1 MSTLFD
7 NREQRAD
14 DIVVLRG
21 LEAVWQNPA
30 RFIGDL
36 STRGLHH
43 LVDELVANSID
54 EAMNGYCNKIDV
66 IMHSNNVVTVNDNG
80 RGIPVEK
87 HPTEKKSALEVV
99 LTTMDAGGKMKKGA
113 YNYSGGLHGVGL
125 SVVNAL
131 SEFLEVEVR
140 RDGKKY
146 WQRYENGKPVQPL
159 KQIGKTDKRGTTI
172 TFRPDEK
179 FFSKTK
185 FKSAIL
191 SSKLKDMA
199 HVNRGLTISFK
210 EEGGEEDV
218 YHFPDGIKTLIEEYN
233 EGANVTPSH
242 AVIFFGET
250 IHDENNEKLVLEV
263 GWQYNDTT
271 YERVRPYT
279 NSINNPEGGTH
290 EAGFKSGF
298 CKALN
303 DYNEKK
309 LKQQRLESD
318 YIREGLTAIIS
329 IRARKPE
336 FESQTKTKLTNV
348 WIRNAVHKFVYEK
361 MTDYLEAN
369 PSVAKELCEKAI
381 VAFKA
386 SEAAKRARTLVRKK
400 GLADKISSIPGKVA
414 DCELKDPAKTEIF
427 IVEGDSAG
435 GSAKQARDRK
445 IQAILPLKGKI
456 LNVEKKNIDEI
467 LKNEEIKILIQ
478 VLGCGI
484 AESFDISRLRYHKII
499 IMTDADSDGS
509 HIRTLLLTFFY
520 RAMPEL
526 IKRGYVYIAQP
537 PLYRIKHGTK
547 QEYLKNND
555 ALYEALIKIAEKNC
569 AVRVQGGKT
578 YKGKDM
584 LTLVRNLISYS
595 GDFRFVDKSSE
606 KLLLDYILRF
616 TSIRKDSLW
625 DDKNKTLLKKEM
637 QTYVPLLSK
646 LYPNINPLSLEFG
659 NDPDDGSAVI
669 RLNSEKRGRKMSTVL
684 NDEFMRSP
692 EFTQMDKAA
701 HGLRDLSYPPY
712 YVELVDKGKAVAVPD
727 IFSLLDKIFEY
738 AKSKIDIQ
746 RYKGLGE
753 MNPDQL
759 WETTMDPKTR
769 NVLKVDLEDEEA
781 ADDLTSIL
789 MGEGVSMRKHF
800 IDVNALNVRNLDI

>member
-54 EAMNGYCNKIDV
+54 EAMNGYCNRIDV
-66 IMHSNNVVTVNDNG
+66 IMHASNVVTVNDNG

-87 HPTEKKSALEVV
+87 HPIEKKSALEVV

-172 TFRPDEK
+172 TFKPDEK

-233 EGANVTPSH
+233 EGANVTPSR

-250 IHDENNEKLVLEV
+250 VHEENNEKLVLEI

-303 DYNEKK
+303 DYNEKR

-329 IRARKPE
+329 IRVSKPE

-348 WIRNAVHKFVYEK
+348 WIRNAVHKFVYDR
-361 MTDYLEAN
+361 MTDYLESN
-369 PSVAKELCEKAI
+369 SSVAKELCEKAI

-386 SEAAKRARTLVRKK
+386 SEAAKRARTLIRKK

-414 DCELKDPAKTEIF
+414 DCEMKDPAKTELF

-445 IQAILPLKGKI
+445 TQAILPLKGKI

-467 LKNEEIKILIQ
+467 LKNEEIKILVQ

-526 IKRGYVYIAQP
+526 IKKGYVYIAQP

-547 QEYLKNND
+547 HEYLKNNE
-555 ALYEALIKIAEKNC
+555 ALYESLIKIAEKNC

-584 LTLVRNLISYS
+584 LTLLRSLISYS
-595 GDFRFVDKSSE
+595 DNFRFIDKHAE
-606 KLLLDYILRF
+606 KLLVDYILRF

-625 DDKNKTLLKKEM
+625 DDKNRSLLKKEV
-637 QTYVPLLSK
+637 QTYIPLLSK
-646 LYPNINPLSLEFG
+646 LYPNINPLTFEF
-659 NDPDDGSAVI
+659 DKDEDDGSAVI
-669 RLNSEKRGRKMSTVL
+669 ILSSERRGRKMNTIF

-692 EFTQMDKAA
+692 EFTEMDKRS

-712 YVELVDKGKAVAVPD
+712 YVELVDKGKAVSVPD

-738 AKSKIDIQ
+738 SKSKIDIQ

-759 WETTMDPKTR
+759 WETTMDPKSR

-781 ADDLTSIL
+781 ADDLTSVL

>member
-7 NREQRAD
+7 KREQTAD
-14 DIVVLRG
+14 DILVLRG

-36 STRGLHH
+36 STRGMHH

-54 EAMNGYCNKIDV
+54 EAMNNYCNKIDV
-66 IMHSNNVVTVNDNG
+66 IMHANNVITVQDNG

-87 HPTEKKSALEVV
+87 HPIEKRSALEVV

-140 RDGKKY
+140 KEGKKY

-159 KQIGKTDKRGTTI
+159 KQVGKTDKCGTTI
-172 TFRPDEK
+172 TFKPDDK

-191 SSKLKDMA
+191 STKLKDLA
-199 HVNRGLTISFK
+199 HINRGVTITFK
-210 EEGGEEDV
+210 EEGSEEDI
-218 YHFPDGIKTLIEEYN
+218 YLFPDGIKTLIEEYN
-233 EGANVTPSH
+233 EGSPVTPSH
-242 AVIFFGET
+242 AVVFSGET
-250 IHDENNEKLVLEV
+250 IYAENNEQLILEI
-263 GWQYNDTT
+263 GWQYNDTN

-279 NSINNPEGGTH
+279 NSITNPEGGTH

-329 IRARKPE
+329 IRVRKPE

-348 WIRNAVHKFVYEK
+348 WIRNAVHKFVYEN
-361 MTDYLEAN
+361 MTEYLESN
-369 PSVAKELCEKAI
+369 SSVAKELCEKAI

-414 DCELKDPAKTEIF
+414 DCEIKDPSKSEVF

-435 GSAKQARDRK
+435 GSAKQARNRK
-445 IQAILPLKGKI
+445 TQAILPLKGKI
-456 LNVEKKNIDEI
+456 LNVEKKNIDDI
-467 LKNEEIKILIQ
+467 LKNEEIKTLVQ

-484 AESFDISRLRYHKII
+484 AESFDIEKLRYHKII

-526 IKRGYVYIAQP
+526 IKKGYIYIAQP
-537 PLYRIKHGTK
+537 PLYRIKHGNK
-547 QEYLKNND
+547 HEYLKNND
-555 ALYEALIKIAEKNC
+555 ALYDALMKIAEKNC
-569 AVRVQGGKT
+569 SVSVSGNKSF
-578 YKGKDM
+578 KGKEM
-584 LTLVRNLISYS
+584 TSLVKDLVKYS
-595 GDFRFVDKSSE
+595 NGFRFVEKSSE
-606 KLLLDYILRF
+606 KIIIDYILRF

-625 DDKNKTLLKKEM
+625 DEKNISLLKKEV
-637 QTYVPLLSK
+637 QAYVPLLSK
-646 LYPNINPLSLEFG
+646 LYPYINPVSCKLSE
-659 NDPDDGSAVI
+659 NTEDGSASI
-669 RLNSEKRGRKMSTVL
+669 AFLSEKRGKKMQTL
-684 NDEFMRSP
+684 IDDNLAKSP
-692 EFTQMDKAA
+692 EFQELEKIA
-701 HGLRDLSYPPY
+701 HKLKGLGYPPY
-712 YVELVDKGKAVAVPD
+712 YVELTDKGKAVATPD

-738 AKSKIDIQ
+738 SKSKMDIQ

-759 WETTMDPKTR
+759 WETTMDPKSR
-769 NVLKVDLEDEEA
+769 NVLKVDLDDEDA

-789 MGEGVSMRKHF
+789 MGEGVSLRKHF

>member
-1 MSTLFD
+1 MSNLFE

-36 STRGLHH
+36 STRGMHH

-54 EAMNGYCNKIDV
+54 EAMNGFCNKIDV
-66 IMHSNNVVTVNDNG
+66 IMHANNVVTVSDNG

-99 LTTMDAGGKMKKGA
+99 LTTMDAGGKMRKGA

-140 RDGKKY
+140 KDGKRY
-146 WQRYENGKPVQPL
+146 WQRYEFGKPVQAL

-172 TFRPDEK
+172 TFKPDEK
-179 FFSKTK
+179 FFTKTK

-191 SSKLKDMA
+191 SNKLKDMA
-199 HVNRGLTISFK
+199 HVNSNLKITFK
-210 EEGGEEDV
+210 EEGAEEDV
-218 YHFPDGIKTLIEEYN
+218 YFFPDGIKTLIEEYN
-233 EGANVTPSH
+233 EGMVVVPSA
-242 AVIFFGET
+242 AVVFKGEY
-250 IHDENNEKLVLEV
+250 IYEENKENLLLEI
-263 GWQYNDTT
+263 GWQYNDTN
-271 YERVRPYT
+271 YEKVRSYT

-309 LKQQRLESD
+309 LKEQRLESD
-318 YIREGLTAIIS
+318 YIREGLTALVC
-329 IRARKPE
+329 IRAKKPE
-336 FESQTKTKLTNV
+336 FESQTKTKLTNI
-348 WIRNAVHKFVYEK
+348 WIRNAVHKFVYDK
-361 MTDYLEAN
+361 MTEYLESS
-369 PSVAKELCEKAI
+369 PSVAKELCEKAV

-400 GLADKISSIPGKVA
+400 GLLDKISSIPGKVA
-414 DCELKDPAKTEIF
+414 DCEVRDPSKAEIF

-435 GSAKQARDRK
+435 GSAKQARNRK

-456 LNVEKKNIDEI
+456 LNVEKKNIDDI
-467 LKNEEIKILIQ
+467 LKNEEIKSLIQ

-484 AESFDISRLRYHKII
+484 AESFDISKLRYHKIV

-526 IKRGYVYIAQP
+526 IKKGHVYIAQP
-537 PLYRIKHGTK
+537 PLYRVKYGNK
-547 QEYLKNND
+547 QEYLKNNE
-555 ALYEALIKIAEKNC
+555 ALYDTLIKVAEKNC
-569 AVRVQGGKT
+569 AVSISGNKT
-578 YKGKDM
+578 FKDKE
-584 LTLVRNLISYS
+584 LVSLIRSLINYTES
-595 GDFRFVDKSSE
+595 FRSLAKNSE
-606 KLLLDYILRF
+606 RLIIDHILRA

-625 DDKNKTLLKKEM
+625 DEKNKSLLKKEI
-637 QTYVPLLSK
+637 QTYIPFLSK
-646 LYPNINPLSLEFG
+646 LYPEINPITVVFEE
-659 NDPDDGSAVI
+659 DKEEGSTI
-669 RLNSEKRGRKMSTVL
+669 IKINSERRGRRMCTIL
-684 NDEFMRSP
+684 NDEFMKSP
-692 EFTQMDKAA
+692 EFNDMDKASLKLKA
-701 HGLRDLSYPPY
+701 LSYPPY
-712 YVELVDKGKAVAVPD
+712 YVDLLDKGRAVPVPD
-727 IFSLLDKIFEY
+727 IFSLSDKIMDY

-769 NVLKVDLEDEEA
+769 LVLKVDLEDEEA
-781 ADDLTSIL
+781 ADDLTSVL
-789 MGEGVSMRKHF
+789 MGEGVSLRKHF